1 MLGRYFLRS
10 SGGKETVSARTAL
23 PPLAAHGATD
33 AALAGKSA
41 RAGSPARRTAN
52 EDEPQPDTWSG
63 RLPLRELRRVLAAP
77 FTRCWL
83 ADQQAN
89 NQAPRPH
96 DAPEAFAVGPGAD
109 RVLIFGSGPAVGW
122 GVLSN
127 DIALPGSVARALRV
141 KTGRGTTVELVADMR
156 IAVSNALPLLLA
168 IDMSRFDVIVIVL
181 GGNDAVR
188 LMPLRIWRKRFVAV
202 LGGVQQKSL
211 GPPRTFVTGIPPI
224 DFVPGFQTRLGKMI
238 AAHAME
244 MNSATARLCGTV
256 NATYIPLPGIEPE
269 NELGVRD
276 GQTYRKWADAIA
288 DIIAPQL
295 DDLKT
300 QPRSHQRR
308 SHPS

>member
-1 MLGRYFLRS
+1 
-10 SGGKETVSARTAL
+10 
-23 PPLAAHGATD
+23 
-33 AALAGKSA
+33 
-41 RAGSPARRTAN
+41 
-52 EDEPQPDTWSG
+52 
-63 RLPLRELRRVLAAP
+63 
-77 FTRCWL
+77 
-83 ADQQAN
+83 
-89 NQAPRPH
+89 
-96 DAPEAFAVGPGAD
+96 
-109 RVLIFGSGPAVGW
+109 
-122 GVLSN
+122 
-127 DIALPGSVARALRV
+127 
-141 KTGRGTTVELVADMR
+141 
-156 IAVSNALPLLLA
+156 AVSNALPLLLA

-188 LMPLRIWRKRFVAV
+188 LMSVRIWRKRFAAV

-224 DFVPGFQTRLGKMI
+224 DFVPGFETRLGKII